1 MANVTT
7 GLVGLSAVAF
17 LMAIGEKLFVG
28 PILGLSA
35 EGFAQAS
42 STLALLAIALAVT
55 GIGKSA
61 MP

>member
-7 GLVGLSAVAF
+7 GLVVLSAVAF
-17 LMAIGEKLFVG
+17 VLAIAEKLFTG
-28 PILGLSA
+28 PFLGLSA

-55 GIGKSA
+55 GVGKSA
-61 MP
+61 TP